1 MPKKVVEQDLIPIE
15 RQIAAFPDGVGMA
28 ELEAALAVR
37 GGPKIGRND
46 PCPCGQR
53 HETQEVQWGQWRSGH
68 VALRNTR

>member
-15 RQIAAFPDGVGMA
+15 RQIAAFPDGAGMA

-46 PCPCGQR
+46 LCACG
-53 HETQEVQWGQWRSGH
+53 SGMKFKKCCGANGAPATLH
-68 VALRNTR
+68 